1 MYYKSPVYRSFYVLI
16 VAALAALSVVCLLP
30 MVHVLAVSVSGKS
43 ATAANLVTF
52 WPIDFTWDAYVKTL
66 SNDNFIRSLGNT
78 VVRVLLGVSIGML
91 ITITAAYPLSRDRR
105 FFPRAGAYTWFFVI
119 TMLFNGGLVPG
130 YILMQKL
137 HLMNS
142 IWALVLPMAVNAYTI
157 LLMLNFY
164 RTLPK
169 ELEEAALIDGAGQWK
184 ALFLI
189 YIPISLPA
197 VTTLSLITIV
207 YHWNAWFDGMIYMKE
222 AKWPLATLMQSIIV
236 QIDITKMGLNTSQM
250 DNISDRTV
258 KAAQI
263 LIGALPILLLYPF
276 LQKFFVKGMVLGA
289 VKE

>member
-1 MYYKSPVYRSFYVLI
+1 MYYKSPVYRSFYVVI
-16 VAALAALSVVCLLP
+16 LAALGVLSVLSLLP
-30 MVHVLAVSVSGKS
+30 MIHVLAVSLSGKS

-66 SNDNFIRSLGNT
+66 NNENFLRSLWNT
-78 VVRVLLGVSIGML
+78 LVRVLLGVSIGMFL
-91 ITITAAYPLSRDRR
+91 TVTAAYPLSRDRR
-105 FFPRAGAYTWFFVI
+105 FFPKQGYYTWLFVI
-119 TMLFNGGLVPG
+119 TLLFNGGMVPN
-130 YILMQKL
+130 YILIQKL
-137 HLMNS
+137 DLMNT

-184 ALFLI
+184 ALFLV

-207 YHWNAWFDGMIYMKE
+207 YHWNEWFFGMIYMKE

-250 DNISDRTV
+250 ANISDRTV

-263 LIGALPILLLYPF
+263 LIGALPILVLYPF
-276 LQKFFVKGMVLGA
+276 LQRFFVKGMVLGA